1 MKKEIFEV
9 GGIKFKR
16 DKGLVEYNCFGCAFQ
31 DDKKGCDAANEVH
44 ECGQDIY
51 KREPIKPI
59 DEHEWYDE
67 KFVSLNLANSDEIA
81 FDIPDFIAPVC
92 FNLSD
97 VEVMAGHFGYKM
109 VKA

>member
-1 MKKEIFEV
+1 MKDKFFIVKFSNMIVRYQLEVANDIKEVERQFNGPHIEIIEV
-9 GGIKFKR
+9 AEKLIHKQ
-16 DKGLVEYNCFGCAFQ
+16 E
-31 DDKKGCDAANEVH
+31 
-44 ECGQDIY
+44 
-51 KREPIKPI
+51 IKPI

-67 KFVSLNLANSDEIA
+67 RFVSLNLANSDEIA